1 MPEPVLRK
9 IAAVDH
15 RNPNQILPEVLQ
27 LLSWATV
34 SACQFYDSLPGY
46 ATGSAA
52 NKTDVGPNVPDS
64 LIDHAEENEISHV
77 GGMYRRNQ
85 LLKSRVRTST
95 QNN

>member
-34 SACQFYDSLPGY
+34 SACQFYDSRPGY

-52 NKTDVGPNVPDS
+52 SKTDVGPNVPDS
-64 LIDHAEENEISHV
+64 LIDHAEESEISHAKNSQPQMMISMV
-77 GGMYRRNQ
+77 LCG
-85 LLKSRVRTST
+85 
-95 QNN
+95 